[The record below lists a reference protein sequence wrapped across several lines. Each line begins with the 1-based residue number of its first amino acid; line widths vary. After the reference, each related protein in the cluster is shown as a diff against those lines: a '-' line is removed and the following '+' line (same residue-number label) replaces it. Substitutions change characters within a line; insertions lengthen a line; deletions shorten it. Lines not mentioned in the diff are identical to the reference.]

1 MDFLEQPRWL
11 TASGTAI
18 DIATP
23 GPEGAILMGA
33 GEEKTPVWS
42 KVINAQNAQFF
53 GTCSTSASTS
63 AKTVTIDGFTSENLI
78 NGTRIAVYFTYN
90 NTSSS
95 PTLNVSNT
103 GALNLVTQTGT
114 ELTGAVGDWAA
125 GSVVSFVYYN
135 NEWVLQSP
143 TLIATLNGTEY
154 FAGNTEPTWYAP
166 TSAGTSGY
174 LLTANGSN
182 NAPTWDPYYWNFF
195 TGTCSSSSTA
205 TTKTVT
211 LSNNDGV
218 FSLREGV
225 IVSVKFTYSNS
236 TSSTASRYLAVNG
249 TSSCLIKDKY
259 GNNFNGTV
267 YTWNSGDTVLFQYRG
282 GYWYT
287 VTGITGNL
295 ISGTTTTENAT
306 YGNSIGDKIVTA
318 WGRESSQFGRFTISR
333 SNTSGDI
340 VDVSGEEGY
349 WKNQKLTGTAF
360 IPNGE
365 QVRIYQEKMDNI
377 TYWIKYLSY

>member
-1 MDFLEQPRWL
+1 MIKVIIADDQELIRESLKIVLGTHEDIQVVDVASDGFEVIHILEQE
-11 TASGTAI
+11 TA
-18 DIATP
+18 DV
-23 GPEGAILMGA
+23 ILMDIRMPGMDGVHCTKIVKEKYPQTKIIILTTFDDDDFVFSALKYGA
-33 GEEKTPVWS
+33 
-42 KVINAQNAQFF
+42 
-53 GTCSTSASTS
+53 
-63 AKTVTIDGFTSENLI
+63 
-78 NGTRIAVYFTYN
+78 
-90 NTSSS
+90 
-95 PTLNVSNT
+95 
-103 GALNLVTQTGT
+103 
-114 ELTGAVGDWAA
+114 
-125 GSVVSFVYYN
+125 
-135 NEWVLQSP
+135 
-143 TLIATLNGTEY
+143 
-154 FAGNTEPTWYAP
+154 
-166 TSAGTSGY
+166 SGY

-211 LSNNDGV
+211 LSNNDSV

-236 TSSTASRYLAVNG
+236 TSSSASRYLAVNG

-267 YTWNSGDTVLFQYRG
+267 FTWNSGDTVLFQYRG

-306 YGNSIGDKIVTA
+306 YGNSIGDKIVSA

-333 SNTSGDI
+333 SNTSGDM